1 MVVIDIGSVFF
12 GYVYKFRIDNKKDYM
27 KKIICLIWRNNSNMV
42 CGKIFL
48 FFLLNLDG
56 IFNLFG

>member
-27 KKIICLIWRNNSNMV
+27 KKIICLIWKNNSNMV
-42 CGKIFL
+42 VGKMVL

>member
-27 KKIICLIWRNNSNMV
+27 KKIICLIWKNNSNMV
-42 CGKIFL
+42 VGKIVL

>member
-27 KKIICLIWRNNSNMV
+27 EKIICLIWKNNSNMV
-42 CGKIFL
+42 VGKMVL